1 MWTEQERAYVQGAR
15 VGRLATADAGGR
27 PHVVPICVAL
37 VAGDLVTPI
46 DEKPKQVSPEALR
59 RSRDVAENP
68 HVAVVFDHYS
78 EDWSRLGWVQVRGT
92 ATFVEP
98 RDQGE
103 TRGLEEQG
111 EEGEPRETRD
121 LEEQGEPD
129 EDRHGTGFGA
139 LRRKYDQYADH
150 DLEGRPLIWIEAESV
165 RSWGALE

>member
-1 MWTEQERAYVQGAR
+1 MWTERERAYVERAR
-15 VGRLATADAGGR
+15 VGRLATADADGR

-37 VAGDLVTPI
+37 VDGNLVTPI

-92 ATFVEP
+92 ATLVKP
-98 RDQGE
+98 G
-103 TRGLEEQG
+103 EQG
-111 EEGEPRETRD
+111 EQG
-121 LEEQGEPD
+121 EQG

-150 DLEGRPLIWIEAESV
+150 DLERRPLIWIETGSV

>member
-1 MWTEQERAYVQGAR
+1 MWTERERAYVERAR
-15 VGRLATADAGGR
+15 VGRLATADADGR
-27 PHVVPICVAL
+27 PHVVPICVAI
-37 VAGDLVTPI
+37 VDGDLVTPI

-59 RSRDVAENP
+59 RSRDVAENSN
-68 HVAVVFDHYS
+68 VAVVFDHYS

-92 ATFVEP
+92 ATLVKP
-98 RDQGE
+98 G
-103 TRGLEEQG
+103 EQG
-111 EEGEPRETRD
+111 EQG
-121 LEEQGEPD
+121 EQG

>member
-1 MWTEQERAYVQGAR
+1 MDGN
-15 VGRLATADAGGR
+15 
-27 PHVVPICVAL
+27 
-37 VAGDLVTPI
+37 LVTPI

-92 ATFVEP
+92 ATLVKP
-98 RDQGE
+98 G
-103 TRGLEEQG
+103 EQG
-111 EEGEPRETRD
+111 EQG
-121 LEEQGEPD
+121 EQG

-150 DLEGRPLIWIEAESV
+150 DLERRPLIWIETGSV